1 MLLLLLPEE
10 EKDEKDFL
18 KSITKI
24 SGPFSHQLDTII
36 SGQQA
41 KTGHINMT
49 QIELRCCAAIINITQ
64 CKKRKSLASP
74 TGGGKDVIIFF
85 SFCVLWP
92 RDSYVTKGSS
102 RHQLYCTIR
111 SSPQSQQFLRFQHLR
126 KKSPSFFSYKLLI
139 EMNSLCIQEVSEGKL
154 SSMAFSH
161 KEF

>member
-1 MLLLLLPEE
+1 VLLLLLPEE

-64 CKKRKSLASP
+64 CKKKKKPCISDWWWQRRHNIFLLLRFMAERFVRNEGIKSSSAILHDTVITPKSAVFTFSTFTKKKP
-74 TGGGKDVIIFF
+74 IIFF
-85 SFCVLWP
+85 V
-92 RDSYVTKGSS
+92 
-102 RHQLYCTIR
+102 
-111 SSPQSQQFLRFQHLR
+111 
-126 KKSPSFFSYKLLI
+126 
-139 EMNSLCIQEVSEGKL
+139 
-154 SSMAFSH
+154 
-161 KEF
+161 